1 MKKYFIFCFAVMAL
15 LVSLTGCRGNSTN
28 TTPTPIVSTSP
39 SIAPTLEPSPSD
51 NAGDKDNII
60 DDAIDDAKDGLQDAG
75 HAVEDA
81 ADDLLT
87 SSPDTGSTKSRMTK

>member
-15 LVSLTGCRGNSTN
+15 LLSLTGCRGNSTN

-51 NAGDKDNII
+51 DAGDKDNI
-60 DDAIDDAKDGLQDAG
+60 IDDAKDGLQDAG

-87 SSPDTGSTKSRMTK
+87 PSPDAGNTKSRITK